1 MKTNKVIEVVE
12 GYNSEVFEGTLE
24 ECKSKKIDLE
34 YKRKI
39 FVEEYIKKC
48 PGKNVSNIN
57 YTII

>member
-1 MKTNKVIEVVE
+1 MKTNKVIEVVD

-48 PGKNVSNIN
+48 HGKNV
-57 YTII
+57 

>member
-1 MKTNKVIEVVE
+1 MKTNKIIEIVGGYNIEV
-12 GYNSEVFEGTLE
+12 FKGTLE

-48 PGKNVSNIN
+48 HGKNISNII